1 MNYYIIYIKGDDMR
15 MQLIIVKKEDLTDE
29 KHEIV
34 IRIGAVTKKRKGAEK
49 ALLEIGKKY
58 GVDDQWNILRN
69 SGTGVAGGYRWSF
82 VIKEV
87 TEGVLYLND
96 APLVNFFK

>member
-1 MNYYIIYIKGDDMR
+1 MR
-15 MQLIIVKKEDLTDE
+15 MQLVIVKKEDLTGE
-29 KHEIV
+29 LINEEHEV
-34 IRIGAVTKKRKGAEK
+34 VMRVAAVTKKRKGAEK
-49 ALLEIGKKY
+49 ALLEIGKQY

-96 APLVNFFK
+96 VPLVNFFK